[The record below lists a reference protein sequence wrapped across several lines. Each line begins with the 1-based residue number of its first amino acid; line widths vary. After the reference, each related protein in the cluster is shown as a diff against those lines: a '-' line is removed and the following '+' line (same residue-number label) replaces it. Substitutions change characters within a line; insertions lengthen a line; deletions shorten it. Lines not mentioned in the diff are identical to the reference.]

1 MAKRVYLF
9 DEGGKDDRDL
19 LGGKGANLC
28 EMTRLGLPV
37 PFGLVITTPTCRE
50 YFERGNKLPRG
61 LEPEYRAAMK
71 LVEGRMGARF
81 GDPENPLL
89 VSVRSGAPVSMPGMM
104 NTILNLGLNDAIT
117 AGLAERTGNPRFA
130 YDSQRRFIQMFAD
143 VVLGVDGERYED
155 VIEAHKKAKGYETD
169 PELSAEDWQAVI
181 AEFKAIAPIPEDPFE
196 QLRLAIE
203 AVFTS
208 WHSPRAQVYR
218 EMNEIPESLGTAV
231 TVQPMVFGNF
241 GDTSGSGVAFTRNPA
256 TGVAERYGEFLFNAA
271 GEDVVAGI
279 RTPEP
284 ISALE
289 ARLPE
294 VYQQLMDTQ
303 QLLEKHYRDMQDIEF
318 TVQEGRFFLLQTR
331 SGKRTG
337 RAAIK
342 VAVDMVRE
350 GLLGEQD
357 ALMRVSPE
365 HVESFLHPMVDPA
378 AKTDIVAT
386 GLAASPGGATG
397 KVVFTADDAVVEAEK
412 GEAII
417 LVRRETTPEDI
428 HGMRVVQGILTELG
442 GMTSHAAVVARGM
455 GVCAITGCSAIEM
468 DRENRV
474 VRLPGGIEIR
484 EGDVI
489 TLDGNTGDVMLG
501 DVPKVEAAGSDDFQT
516 LLTWADRHRR
526 LKVRANAE
534 TLEDA
539 TKARELGAEGIG
551 LCRTEHMFFQSDRI
565 DVMRRMILAVDAEE
579 RARVL
584 EELEAFQFED
594 MLGLFKVM
602 DGLPVT
608 IRLLD
613 PPLHE
618 FLPHG
623 SEELHEL
630 AARIDRP
637 VDELR
642 TRLADLAE
650 VNPMLGF
657 RGCRLSVVFPEIT
670 EMQVRAIMS
679 AAVKATEQG
688 LRPMPEIMI
697 PLVVNVREIRLVT
710 EIIDRGIGKALGG
723 KAVSIPYK
731 IGTMMETPRSCLG
744 AGRIARAVEF
754 MSFGTNDLTQMTYG
768 FSRDDAGRFIPQYLD
783 AKLIEADPFVS
794 LDRRG
799 VGRLLHMAVEEA
811 RGSGVGLKF
820 GICGEHGG
828 DPRSI
833 RFCHDIGLDY
843 VSCSAFRVPVARIAA
858 AQAAVRA
865 SRRVIGERTD

>member
-169 PELSAEDWQAVI
+169 PEMSAEDWQTVI

-397 KVVFTADDAVVEAEK
+397 KVVFSADDAVVEAEK

-516 LLTWADRHRR
+516 LLAWADRHRR